1 MPQVCRQCKTE
12 ALEGA
17 VFCHQCGAPLGDLS
31 RDLSAKQRFAAALA
45 GDRGDDD
52 SERVLWEGKYSPRA
66 MVGTWIT
73 AGVGT
78 LAVLVAGL
86 ALGWTGRTWMWA
98 MLAIVAAWVALGV
111 WLLYRQLSVRYFL
124 TSQRLLHERGLLW
137 REIDRIEAIDIDDV
151 VFHQGPVERLLGV
164 GTVRIR
170 SSDQTTPEFA
180 VVGIDDVRNV
190 AAMLDEVRR
199 QERRK
204 RGVHIESV

>member
-1 MPQVCRQCKTE
+1 
-12 ALEGA
+12 
-17 VFCHQCGAPLGDLS
+17 LGDLS

-52 SERVLWEGKYSPRA
+52 NERVLWEGKYSPRA

-78 LAVLVAGL
+78 LGVLVAGL
-86 ALGWTGRTWMWA
+86 AMGWSGRTWLWA
-98 MLAIVAAWVALGV
+98 MLAIVAAWVLLGV

-170 SSDQTTPEFA
+170 SSDLTTPEFE